1 MEILKGQ
8 VQWNGR
14 NDIPC
19 TYGKMDD
26 GKLYYFIQELANGNI
41 IATTALIEAIDPMTK
56 AKNVGLIDKEG
67 KEIIPCTNSAIKVL
81 SEDVLLVEPAEPISQ
96 NVIEA
101 NSSRMDPLSATRL
114 VSTPAQIKEK
124 INAKMSTDGRY
135 VLNDQFK
142 DGTLDDTNGVNLV
155 NGEYYSF
162 VAVDKDKIFLAK
174 NFPETDVVEFSITD
188 KKVIEEVKEEA
199 VTEPV
204 QEAAPVEEVTTEP
217 VEVVTEPVQE
227 EAVETQ
233 PVENINEGFAKE
245 DIDLGQEISIP
256 TEEAQPKQLS
266 SMFAAP
272 VEVPAEEVASVTR
285 GISSMFEAPA
295 EEVVEKPLKGNVE
308 APVNIVGSESF
319 DEITEDAPVA
329 EINDNE
335 VKAEVEKNEIVDDTN
350 LDGESEIEKSL
361 RELNE
366 KFNSMNSYIGKME
379 SKEEPVEEDT
389 KDVEE
394 EIEENRFTSPEVD
407 SIEMDEPVDEIVD
420 NEDNNENKSVLE
432 NATRLLGNAQQILS
446 TRDEEIKSLKEEN
459 ENLRRELEE
468 EKEHSR
474 KDYEDLK
481 RDARNREVRDSKEIS
496 FLRTENQELEGI
508 TKKQSAKID
517 SLSDIVDLYKRKE
530 EETRR
535 EMKTLYRAVKNYEAI
550 FSSND
555 NYDEE
560 DEYYNR
566 GRRVA

>member
-1 MEILKGQ
+1 
-8 VQWNGR
+8 
-14 NDIPC
+14 
-19 TYGKMDD
+19 
-26 GKLYYFIQELANGNI
+26 
-41 IATTALIEAIDPMTK
+41 
-56 AKNVGLIDKEG
+56 
-67 KEIIPCTNSAIKVL
+67 
-81 SEDVLLVEPAEPISQ
+81 
-96 NVIEA
+96 
-101 NSSRMDPLSATRL
+101 
-114 VSTPAQIKEK
+114 
-124 INAKMSTDGRY
+124 
-135 VLNDQFK
+135 
-142 DGTLDDTNGVNLV
+142 
-155 NGEYYSF
+155 
-162 VAVDKDKIFLAK
+162 
-174 NFPETDVVEFSITD
+174 
-188 KKVIEEVKEEA
+188 
-199 VTEPV
+199 
-204 QEAAPVEEVTTEP
+204 
-217 VEVVTEPVQE
+217 
-227 EAVETQ
+227 
-233 PVENINEGFAKE
+233 
-245 DIDLGQEISIP
+245 
-256 TEEAQPKQLS
+256 
-266 SMFAAP
+266 
-272 VEVPAEEVASVTR
+272 
-285 GISSMFEAPA
+285 MFEAPA

-329 EINDNE
+329 EINDDE

-350 LDGESEIEKSL
+350 LDGESEIEKSI

-379 SKEEPVEEDT
+379 SKEEPIEEDT